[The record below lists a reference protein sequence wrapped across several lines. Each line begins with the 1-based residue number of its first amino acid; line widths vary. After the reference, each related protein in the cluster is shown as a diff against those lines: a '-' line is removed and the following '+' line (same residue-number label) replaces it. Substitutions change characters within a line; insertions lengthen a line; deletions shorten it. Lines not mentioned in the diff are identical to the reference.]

1 MLLQVHRQLVVD
13 DAVHQRADVGVA
25 QLGLGL
31 PLELGLRQLH
41 GDHGGDALPHV
52 LAGDL
57 VALLDKAVLHAVGV
71 EHTGQGRLEARLVH
85 TALRRVDVV
94 GKGHQRLV
102 IAVVV
107 LHGDLGSA
115 VALRAG
121 EVDDLLVEGRL
132 VPVDK
137 RDEFPDA
144 ALVAHGLRL
153 LLAGPG
159 IGDGDPQ
166 ARVQKRLLPH
176 TGVQRLIV
184 VLQRVEHLAVGLERH
199 RRAGVVRLAHDL
211 HLLGDIAPGEAHL
224 VDFSVLVDLHR
235 QPFAE
240 GVHHAGAHAV
250 KAAGHLIAPAAE
262 LAAGV
267 EHGEH
272 HLQRGPA
279 RLGLDVHGDAA
290 AVVGDGDGVAGVD
303 GHSDVRAVAR
313 QRLVDGVVHDLI
325 DQMVQSAGAGRA
337 DIHTGPL
344 ADGLQPLQHLNFR
357 CVVLRVHH
365 GSFHFCH
372 VLFSFSLRPLQKR
385 LGIQL
390 R

>member
-1 MLLQVHRQLVVD
+1 M
-13 DAVHQRADVGVA
+13 
-25 QLGLGL
+25 
-31 PLELGLRQLH
+31 
-41 GDHGGDALPHV
+41 
-52 LAGDL
+52 
-57 VALLDKAVLHAVGV
+57 
-71 EHTGQGRLEARLVH
+71 H

-94 GKGHQRLV
+94 GEGHQRLV
-102 IAVVV
+102 ITVVV
-107 LHGDLGSA
+107 LHGDLSGA

-121 EVDDLLVEGRL
+121 EIDDLLVEGRL
-132 VPVDK
+132 VAVDE
-137 RDEFPDA
+137 RDELPDA

-153 LLAGPG
+153 LLAGPCV
-159 IGDGDPQ
+159 GDGDPQ
-166 ARVQKRLLPH
+166 PRVQKRLLPH

-184 VLQRVEHLAVGLERH
+184 VFQRVEHLPVGLERH
-199 RRAGVVRLAHDL
+199 RCAGMIRLAHHL
-211 HLLGDIAPGEAHL
+211 HLLGDIAAGEAHL
-224 VDFSVLVDLHR
+224 VDLAVLVYLHR
-235 QPFAE
+235 HPLAQ
-240 GVHHAGAHAV
+240 GVHHACAHAV
-250 KAAGHLIAPAAE
+250 QSAGDFIASAAE

-279 RLGLDVHGDAA
+279 CLGLDVHGDAA

-303 GHSDVRAVAR
+303 GHGDVRAVAR